1 MHLLFLKML
10 FPSNAKVN
18 FDEYSKLFQGDYER
32 ISLNPYTVRGKKV
45 TKYLNFLAPM
55 NLKHVRILICQSVR
69 NPFVHRLFAANT

>member
-1 MHLLFLKML
+1 MHFLFLKLL

-45 TKYLNFLAPM
+45 IKYSKPL
-55 NLKHVRILICQSVR
+55 
-69 NPFVHRLFAANT
+69 

>member
-45 TKYLNFLAPM
+45 TKYYITFLNIPQDSAFSTGGRPIF
-55 NLKHVRILICQSVR
+55 K
-69 NPFVHRLFAANT
+69 FK